1 MSVCL
6 CELILTKTWKQ
17 TNECLFMWININ
29 KNLKTDEWV
38 FVHWKQTNECELIL
52 TKTWKQKWVFVY
64 VSICSLILTKT
75 WKQTNECL
83 FMWVNINKNLKT
95 DEWVFVYVN

>member
-17 TNECLFMWININ
+17 TNECLFMWINVEN
-29 KNLKTDEWV
+29 RRMSVCL
-38 FVHWKQTNECELIL
+38 CE
-52 TKTWKQKWVFVY
+52 
-64 VSICSLILTKT
+64 ILTKT

>member
-6 CELILTKTWKQ
+6 CE
-17 TNECLFMWININ
+17 
-29 KNLKTDEWV
+29 
-38 FVHWKQTNECELIL
+38 
-52 TKTWKQKWVFVY
+52 
-64 VSICSLILTKT
+64 LILTKT

-95 DEWVFVYVN
+95 DEWVFVYVSVNINKNLKTDEWVFVYVS